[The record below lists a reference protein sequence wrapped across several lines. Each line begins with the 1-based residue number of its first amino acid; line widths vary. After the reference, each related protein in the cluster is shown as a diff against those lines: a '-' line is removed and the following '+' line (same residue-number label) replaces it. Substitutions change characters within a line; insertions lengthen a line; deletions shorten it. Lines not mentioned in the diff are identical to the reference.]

1 MNNLLFLNL
10 HSVSNQ
16 SAFLDALIIFFA
28 KTFPY
33 LIIVFTILFL
43 LFHHEVFQ
51 DQKPLK
57 AFLIKW
63 KEIIFSFIVG
73 LSAWLFAYLFKY
85 LFSTLRPY
93 DQIENVLAIVDSS
106 SIIQNW
112 HILTEAYTIHKPSIY
127 QTAIFLADK
136 TITRLLCN
144 NGTISGAGKVIVDVL
159 EAHPYVEPSLRSS
172 VGNNA
177 FGAAQVV
184 PGCIV
189 PITLPDQRPRIAIN
203 YKSPYNID
211 NLTLRILPYICAH
224 K

>member
-93 DQIENVLAIVDSS
+93 DQIENVQNLFIANGHAFPSGHATFFMALAI
-106 SIIQNW
+106 
-112 HILTEAYTIHKPSIY
+112 SIY
-127 QTAIFLADK
+127 FRHKKIGLFLILSAILIGISRIMAGVHYPTDILA
-136 TITRLLCN
+136 
-144 NGTISGAGKVIVDVL
+144 GFVL
-159 EAHPYVEPSLRSS
+159 GVL
-172 VGNNA
+172 
-177 FGAAQVV
+177 
-184 PGCIV
+184 
-189 PITLPDQRPRIAIN
+189 IAIVFN
-203 YKSPYNID
+203 YLLKKNS
-211 NLTLRILPYICAH
+211 R
-224 K
+224 